1 MPAVKR
7 GRDEPSPVRDVRGRP
22 PPTRGAPGE
31 WFPNAVAD
39 EWALPRDV
47 SENLMSPALVVD
59 LEKVRRN
66 VETMRAALGGNLD
79 RWRPHLK
86 TTKIPIVWRELMVAG
101 VRNFKVA
108 TTKEAEVLLETI
120 EGFLRDGEARDDE
133 EDAKRTEPEF
143 DVLVAYPLIGP
154 ALRRLAQL
162 AETFVRVAK
171 VSALFESA
179 RELERDAGARF
190 DEKRSV
196 ADALRRADVGFFL
209 DVNPGMWRTGVGLD
223 FCGRLSRVPRDDPKG
238 SAVDANHRRHWRV
251 HGSDGPDSN
260 EGFRFRGFHYY
271 EGHLS
276 GCCDAIDGA
285 VADARVA
292 ARARREESAALFRD
306 HFAKIIH
313 DILCEPFR
321 DDPGRWERGDGM
333 DACPF
338 EVVTSGTPGFLA
350 ALDVDVEK
358 ALDAESARKTR
369 DALEKKIETADT
381 IHFVKIT
388 HRVSPGTV
396 VFHDW
401 RGERQ
406 NPDLGLVPAAAL
418 ACRVVSAPRYDRRPG
433 AGLAE
438 PNNEGSRAFFFTLD
452 CGSKSIAAEAGDPAG
467 YVLGHPSWE
476 ALGPSE
482 EHLPFA
488 CHDPGD
494 KPRVGDLAFVVPEH
508 VCPTVN
514 LATHA
519 VVLDRGEDGERVVSV
534 HEVKARGHE
543 LFVGASGHELFV
555 NRG

>member
-1 MPAVKR
+1 MPAAKR

-39 EWALPRDV
+39 EWRCRGTSRRISCPPRSSSTWRRSGATSRRCGRLWEGTSTDG
-47 SENLMSPALVVD
+47 
-59 LEKVRRN
+59 VR
-66 VETMRAALGGNLD
+66 
-79 RWRPHLK
+79 HLK

-120 EGFLRDGEARDDE
+120 EGFLRAGEARDDE
-133 EDAKRTEPEF
+133 EDARRTEPEF

-196 ADALRRADVGFFL
+196 ADALRRADVGFSSTSTRACGG
-209 DVNPGMWRTGVGLD
+209 PGVGLD
-223 FCGRLSRVPRDDPKG
+223 FRGRLSRVTRDDPKG

-276 GCCDAIDGA
+276 GCCDAIG
-285 VADARVA
+285 RRRRGRA
-292 ARARREESAALFRD
+292 ARPGRGARRAPRC
-306 HFAKIIH
+306 FATTSPKSSTTS
-313 DILCEPFR
+313 CASRFETTP
-321 DDPGRWERGDGM
+321 GDGNAVM
-333 DACPF
+333 GCRACPF
-338 EVVTSGTPGFLA
+338 EVATKRDARVPA

-358 ALDAESARKTR
+358 ALDAESARKT
-369 DALEKKIETADT
+369 LFFPDT
-381 IHFVKIT
+381 ITFVKIT
-388 HRVSPGTV
+388 HRVSPGTSA

-418 ACRVVSAPRYDRRPG
+418 ACRVVSAPRYDRHPS
-433 AGLAE
+433 AGL
-438 PNNEGSRAFFFTLD
+438 
-452 CGSKSIAAEAGDPAG
+452 
-467 YVLGHPSWE
+467 
-476 ALGPSE
+476 
-482 EHLPFA
+482 
-488 CHDPGD
+488 
-494 KPRVGDLAFVVPEH
+494 
-508 VCPTVN
+508 
-514 LATHA
+514 
-519 VVLDRGEDGERVVSV
+519 DGTE
-534 HEVKARGHE
+534 
-543 LFVGASGHELFV
+543 
-555 NRG
+555 